1 MRPSV
6 SHYTQ
11 YKETVLFR
19 ATSTEIEASRSD
31 RTDHRTER
39 TDRRRRETTSECAP
53 HDVNVTERMIE
64 YAQRV
69 CIASKST
76 STDPYKK
83 TVIAHTSTPGENGWN
98 PPETKESRSRA
109 TQTCAQSMSAGERE
123 HSPLSTAST
132 ALKGQ
137 RRKRNRKKNKP
148 DVFDTDGAERNDS
161 TSRAKSVVAYRNA
174 KAILPAAVDF
184 GS

>member
-83 TVIAHTSTPGENGWN
+83 NRNCTHKYT
-98 PPETKESRSRA
+98 
-109 TQTCAQSMSAGERE
+109 
-123 HSPLSTAST
+123 
-132 ALKGQ
+132 
-137 RRKRNRKKNKP
+137 RRKRVESPGDEREPEQSNANVRAINERGRARAL
-148 DVFDTDGAERNDS
+148 TALDGIDGTQRTAPKAES
-161 TSRAKSVVAYRNA
+161 QEKQT
-174 KAILPAAVDF
+174 
-184 GS
+184 